1 MGRGK
6 AEEGQFPFFTINSM
20 ENNGENWLCSGSLI
34 DENWAVVP
42 ANCLFRSGWDI
53 SNLKIQVGVGKIH
66 PEDES
71 GEWVGVLGY
80 KVHPDFD
87 FPYNNLAL
95 LNIESPESFSN
106 DAVCFQNEGT
116 YSTCFP
122 SGILCASVGMNRDG
136 AIIVRPVVSQPSDKV
151 NLRAFN
157 TEILHPIPKW

>member
-20 ENNGENWLCSGSLI
+20 ENNGESWLCSGSLI

-66 PEDES
+66 PDDES
-71 GEWVGVLGY
+71 GEWVNVKGY

-87 FPYNNLAL
+87 FPYNNLGPRSNHCVKSL
-95 LNIESPESFSN
+95 LLIN
-106 DAVCFQNEGT
+106 QK
-116 YSTCFP
+116 
-122 SGILCASVGMNRDG
+122 L
-136 AIIVRPVVSQPSDKV
+136 SD
-151 NLRAFN
+151 
-157 TEILHPIPKW
+157 E

>member
-1 MGRGK
+1 
-6 AEEGQFPFFTINSM
+6 M
-20 ENNGENWLCSGSLI
+20 ENNGESWLCSGSLI

-66 PEDES
+66 PDDES
-71 GEWVGVLGY
+71 GEWVNVIGY

-87 FPYNNLAL
+87 FPYNNLGPRLNHHVQSLFLSDGWHKLDKAL
-95 LNIESPESFSN
+95 LNIESPDSFTN

-136 AIIVRPVVSQPSDKV
+136 AIIVRPVVSQPNHKV
-151 NLRAFN
+151 KSHTF
-157 TEILHPIPKW
+157 KWAL